1 MSNDRPAARSRW
13 LALAVLSAQTLM
25 IVLDQTI
32 VNVALPAI
40 RADLG
45 FSPSNLSWVVNAYL
59 IPFGGL
65 LLLAGRLGDLAGR
78 RRVFLAGMLVFT
90 LASLLAGL
98 AWNSQTLLVA
108 RFVQGAGGAASTAV
122 ALGMVVRLFP
132 EPRDRARALGAF
144 SFVQAAGG
152 SIGNL
157 AGGLLTQAL
166 SWHWIFLIN
175 LPIGLAAA
183 AVAVRVLESDRGTG
197 FGAGA
202 DWLGALLVTTGLM
215 LGVST
220 IVGVESHGWGSGR
233 TLGFGALSL
242 VLLAAFGVRQHRAR
256 DPLLPL
262 RIFAARGLAGA
273 NLTMALLVSALFGFQ
288 FLVVLYLRQVLGLSA
303 QATGLAMVPIAATI
317 AVVSLAIS
325 PRVSTRFGDHKVLL
339 AGLLLIGAGLAWLAR
354 VPASGAYAAD
364 VLGPTLAMGTGFG
377 LAMPALMGLG
387 MRDARPED
395 TGLASGLFNTTQQ
408 VAGALGLSVLA
419 VLAAT
424 RTKSLAGMPPG
435 DALTSGYR
443 LAFWVGT
450 GLVATAF
457 VVAVV
462 MLRPGVAA
470 RRRDEPGATVPDRA
484 LPQL

>member
-1 MSNDRPAARSRW
+1 MSLDQPAGRSRW
-13 LALAVLSAQTLM
+13 IALAVLSAQTLM

-40 RADLG
+40 RDDLG
-45 FSPSNLSWVVNAYL
+45 FTQTNLSWVVNAYA

-78 RRVFLAGMLVFT
+78 RRVFLAGMGVFT

-98 AWNSQTLLVA
+98 AWNPETLLAA
-108 RFVQGAGGAASTAV
+108 RFLQGAGGAASTAV

-132 EPRDRARALGAF
+132 EPAGRARALGTF

-152 SIGNL
+152 SIGSM
-157 AGGLLTQAL
+157 AGGVLTQAL

-175 LPIGLAAA
+175 LPIGLLAGV
-183 AVAVRVLESDRGTG
+183 VALRVLENDRGLG
-197 FGAGA
+197 FRAGA
-202 DWLGALLVTTGLM
+202 DWLGAVLVTAALM
-215 LGVST
+215 LGVYT
-220 IVGVESHGWGSGR
+220 IVGVESHGLGQ
-233 TLGFGALSL
+233 TLGTGAVSL
-242 VLLAAFGVRQHRAR
+242 VLLAAFLVRQSRAR

-262 RIFAARGLAGA
+262 RIFASRGLSGA
-273 NLTMALLVSALFGFQ
+273 NLTMALLVAAMFAFQ
-288 FLVVLYLRQVLGLSA
+288 FLVVLYLRQVLNLSA
-303 QATGLAMVPIAATI
+303 QATGLAMVPIAAMI
-317 AVVSLAIS
+317 ALVSLAVS
-325 PRVSTRFGDHKVLL
+325 PRVSTRFGDFRVLL
-339 AGLLLIGAGLAWLAR
+339 AGLVSIGGGLAWLTR
-354 VPASGAYAAD
+354 VPADGSYAAD
-364 VLGPTLAMGTGFG
+364 VLAPTLAMGLGFG

-424 RTKSLAGMPPG
+424 RTGSLTGVPAAE
-435 DALTSGYR
+435 ALTSGYR

-450 GLVATAF
+450 GLVAAAF
-457 VVAVV
+457 VVAAV

-470 RRRDEPGATVPDRA
+470 RRTGEPGATVPDRA

>member
-1 MSNDRPAARSRW
+1 MSTDQPAGRSRW

-40 RADLG
+40 RDDLG
-45 FSPSNLSWVVNAYL
+45 FTQSNLSWVVNAYL

-78 RRVFLAGMLVFT
+78 RRVFLTGMAVFT

-98 AWNSQTLLVA
+98 AWNPETLMAA
-108 RFVQGAGGAASTAV
+108 RFLQGAGGAASTAV

-132 EPRDRARALGAF
+132 EPAARAKALGTF

-152 SIGNL
+152 SIGSMT
-157 AGGLLTQAL
+157 GGLLTQAL

-175 LPIGLAAA
+175 LPIGVAAGLLAP
-183 AVAVRVLESDRGTG
+183 RVLEADRGLG
-197 FGAGA
+197 LGAGA
-202 DWLGALLVTTGLM
+202 DWLGAVLVTAALM
-215 LGVST
+215 LGVYT
-220 IVGVESHGWGSGR
+220 IVGVDSHGWTSAH
-233 TLGFGALSL
+233 TLVLGAVSL
-242 VLLAAFGVRQHRAR
+242 VLLVAFLLRQGRAR

-262 RIFAARGLAGA
+262 RIFTSRGLSGA
-273 NLTMALLVSALFGFQ
+273 NLTMALLVSSMFGFQ

-303 QATGLAMVPIAATI
+303 QATGLAMVPIAVMI
-317 AVVSLAIS
+317 AVVSLAVS
-325 PRVSTRFGDHKVLL
+325 PRVATRFGDFRVLL
-339 AGLLLIGAGLAWLAR
+339 TGLVLIGGGLAWLAR
-354 VPASGAYAAD
+354 VPADGGFAAD
-364 VLGPTLAMGTGFG
+364 VLGPTLAMGAGFG

-424 RTKSLAGMPPG
+424 RTQSVTGVRPEQ
-435 DALTSGYR
+435 ALTAGYH

-450 GLVATAF
+450 GLVAAAF
-457 VVAVV
+457 VVAALV
-462 MLRPGVAA
+462 LRPGVAA
-470 RRRDEPGATVPDRA
+470 RRTGEPGANVPDRA

>member
-1 MSNDRPAARSRW
+1 MSLDQSAARSRW

-40 RADLG
+40 RDDLG
-45 FSPSNLSWVVNAYL
+45 FTPSNLSWVVNAYL

-78 RRVFLAGMLVFT
+78 RRVFLAGMAVFT

-98 AWNSQTLLVA
+98 AWNPETLMAA
-108 RFVQGAGGAASTAV
+108 RFLQGAGGAASTAV

-132 EPRDRARALGAF
+132 EPTERAKALGTF

-152 SIGNL
+152 SIGSV
-157 AGGLLTQAL
+157 AGGVLTQAL

-175 LPIGLAAA
+175 LPIGVVAG
-183 AVAVRVLESDRGTG
+183 AVALRVLENDRGLG
-197 FGAGA
+197 LRAGA
-202 DWLGALLVTTGLM
+202 DWLGAALVTAALM
-215 LGVST
+215 LGVYT
-220 IVGVESHGWGSGR
+220 IVEVDSHGWASAH
-233 TLGFGALSL
+233 TIGFGAVSL
-242 VLLAAFGVRQHRAR
+242 VLLVAFAFRQSRAR
-256 DPLLPL
+256 DPLLPP
-262 RIFAARGLAGA
+262 RIFASRGLTGA
-273 NLTMALLVSALFGFQ
+273 NLTMALLVSAMFGFQ
-288 FLVVLYLRQVLGLSA
+288 FLVVLYLRQVLVLSA
-303 QATGLAMVPIAATI
+303 QATGLAMVPVAATI
-317 AVVSLAIS
+317 ALVSLVFA
-325 PRVSTRFGDHKVLL
+325 PRLSTRFGDYRVLL
-339 AGLLLIGAGLAWLAR
+339 AGLVLIGGGLAWLTR
-354 VPASGAYAAD
+354 VPADGGYATD
-364 VLGPTLAMGTGFG
+364 VLGPTVAMGVGFG

-387 MRDARPED
+387 MRDAAAED

-424 RTKSLAGMPPG
+424 RTESLTGLRTEE
-435 DALTSGYR
+435 ALSSGYH

-450 GLVATAF
+450 GLVAAALA
-457 VVAVV
+457 VAAV

-470 RRRDEPGATVPDRA
+470 RRTPDSGATVPDRA
-484 LPQL
+484 FPQL

>member
-1 MSNDRPAARSRW
+1 MSDDQPAARSRW

-40 RADLG
+40 RDDLG
-45 FSPSNLSWVVNAYL
+45 FSPSSLSWVVNAYA
-59 IPFGGL
+59 ISFGGL

-78 RRVFLAGMLVFT
+78 RRVFLAGMAVFT
-90 LASLLAGL
+90 LASLLAGF
-98 AWNSQTLLVA
+98 AWDAGTLMAA
-108 RFVQGAGGAASTAV
+108 RFLQGAGGAASTAV

-132 EPRDRARALGAF
+132 EPAGRAKALGTF

-152 SIGNL
+152 SIGST
-157 AGGLLTQAL
+157 AGGVLTQAL

-175 LPIGLAAA
+175 LPIGV
-183 AVAVRVLESDRGTG
+183 VAGLVALRVLENDRGLG

-202 DWLGALLVTTGLM
+202 DWLGAALVTAALM
-215 LGVST
+215 LGVYT
-220 IVGVESHGWGSGR
+220 IVGLDTHSLAP
-233 TLGFGALSL
+233 TLGTGAVSL
-242 VLLAAFGVRQHRAR
+242 VLLAAFLVRQRRAR

-262 RIFAARGLAGA
+262 RIFASRGLSGA
-273 NLTMALLVSALFGFQ
+273 NLTMALLVSAMFGFQ

-317 AVVSLAIS
+317 AVVSLAVS
-325 PRVSTRFGDHKVLL
+325 PRVATRFGDFRVLL
-339 AGLLLIGAGLAWLAR
+339 AGLLLIGGGLAWLAR
-354 VPASGAYAAD
+354 VPADGGYAAD
-364 VLGPTLAMGTGFG
+364 VLGPTLAMGIGFG
-377 LAMPALMGLG
+377 LAMPALMSLG
-387 MRDARPED
+387 MGDARPED

-424 RTKSLAGMPPG
+424 RTESLTRVPAGE
-435 DALTSGYR
+435 ALTSGYR

-450 GLVATAF
+450 GLVAAAF
-457 VVAVV
+457 VVTVLV
-462 MLRPGVAA
+462 LRPGVAA
-470 RRRDEPGATVPDRA
+470 RRTGEPGATVPDRA